1 MKIAI
6 SLLWLRHKASG
17 GVESYTRN
25 ILDGLNSHKDN
36 NHYVLICSEDNVE
49 SFGHYSKDD
58 RFEIVK
64 CGVNTRDTKKM
75 LFFENFKLD
84 KLVTELK
91 VDFCF
96 VPTYRMPLLY
106 TKNRYVVVIHD
117 LVAHWF
123 PQNFSFLR
131 RKWLQWGWK
140 RSVIKADR
148 VIAISEFVKN
158 DIKSRYGEQY
168 GNKIDV
174 VYNPI
179 LPNRQFENFD
189 YVSKAYGIEKFN
201 YFYTVSSTMKHKN
214 LTTLIRL
221 MAEYKKQIG
230 SNTPKLLISGV
241 GLKGVE
247 AKTHFTTNEILSLI
261 NDASLEDVCLLT
273 GFVSNERRNTLMK
286 YAKVFLF
293 PSLFEGFGMPP
304 VEAMEMGTPVV
315 TTRCTALPEVTK
327 GKCTYVTDPYSLN
340 EWLDAIDKSVTMERK
355 EFMFKEYDIDMITQR
370 YLDCF
375 DAVRSQV
382 GRAKI
387 D

>member
-25 ILDGLNSHKDN
+25 ILDGLSSHTDSN
-36 NHYVLICSEDNVE
+36 CYVLICSEDNAD
-49 SFGHYSKDD
+49 SFVSYSVDE
-58 RFEIVK
+58 RFEIVR

-75 LFFENFKLD
+75 LYFENFKLD
-84 KLVTELK
+84 RLVTELK
-91 VDFCF
+91 VDICF

-106 TKNRYVVVIHD
+106 TKNRYIVVIHD

-140 RSVIKADR
+140 RSVIKADK
-148 VIAISEFVKN
+148 VIAISEFVRN

-179 LPNRQFENFD
+179 LPSRQFEEFAC
-189 YVSKAYGIEKFN
+189 VSETYGIEKYS

-221 MAEYKKQIG
+221 MAEYKKQKG
-230 SNTPKLLISGV
+230 RDNTPKLLISGV
-241 GLKGVE
+241 GLNGVE
-247 AKTHFTTNEILSLI
+247 AKTHFITNEVLSLI
-261 NDASLEDVCLLT
+261 KEASLEDVCLLT

-327 GKCTYVTDPYSLN
+327 GKCTYVTDPYSPD

-355 EFMFKEYDIDMITQR
+355 EYMFKEYDINMVTQR

-375 DAVRSQV
+375 DAVQV
-382 GRAKI
+382 RWGGK
-387 D
+387 